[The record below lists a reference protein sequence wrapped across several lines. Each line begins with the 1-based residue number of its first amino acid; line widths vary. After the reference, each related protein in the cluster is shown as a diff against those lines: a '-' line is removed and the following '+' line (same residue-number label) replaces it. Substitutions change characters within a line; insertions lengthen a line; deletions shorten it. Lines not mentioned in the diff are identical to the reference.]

1 LVGLHAEVGGQFV
14 CRKGWNQITL
24 PVLLMISGPLTLP
37 PAGVMKMSPLPLF
50 APCSST
56 MTAGALARAD
66 APEVTV
72 LQAVPVKTMT
82 AATTAAAPAC
92 GALPRREPAAWHE
105 TALFPIA
112 QLRLSGSHHHDRPL
126 SSQG

>member
-1 LVGLHAEVGGQFV
+1 
-14 CRKGWNQITL
+14 
-24 PVLLMISGPLTLP
+24 MISGPLTLP
-37 PAGVMKMSPLPLF
+37 PLGVMKMSPLPLF
-50 APCSST
+50 APCFST

-82 AATTAAAPAC
+82 AATAAATAC
-92 GALPRREPAAWHE
+92 GALPRREPAARHE
-105 TALFPIA
+105 AALLPIA

-126 SSQG
+126 PSQG